1 MTLQETFERA
11 LMEGE
16 IDVADFLLAEA
27 LHLTLAQVGA
37 MSNREY
43 TAWQAFGVYR
53 RAMAELK

>member
-1 MTLQETFERA
+1 MTLQQTFERA
-11 LMEGE
+11 LLEGDL
-16 IDVADFLLAEA
+16 DVSDFLLAEA

-43 TAWQAFGVYR
+43 LAWQAFGVYR